1 MDYSIQLNVVNNADK
16 KVRAFATVVF
26 GGVFKINNIAVLEGK
41 ENQPFISMP
50 SFASKERTEH
60 NETVYKDICNP
71 ITKEFRE
78 ELYGAILDLYAEME
92 QTGKAEVTMEVESPQ
107 EPEFEVKVT
116 PYEREGSNILGLGR
130 IYFEDSFVVG
140 NVSIL
145 RGKEKDFVAMP
156 SHMVKGR
163 GDKPNYRDICY
174 PITKEFREK
183 LNDRLLECY
192 QQEKEQALNEGR
204 EKAVAQSSMVAENRQ
219 WELELPFR

>member
-1 MDYSIQLNVVNNADK
+1 MDYSIQLNAVNNAEK

-50 SFASKERTEH
+50 SFASKERTEY

-92 QTGKAEVTMEVESPQ
+92 QTGKAEVKMEVESPQ

-163 GDKPNYRDICY
+163 GDKPVYRDICY
-174 PITKEFREK
+174 PVTKEFREK

-192 QQEKEQALNEGR
+192 QQEKEQALNESR
-204 EKAVAQSSMVAENRQ
+204 QQAVTQSSMVAENRQ
-219 WELELPFR
+219 WEQELPFR